1 MKKALI
7 KDTFREIKK
16 SFGRFISIFGIV
28 LVGVAFFTGVKS
40 SARYMKYSADTYFDN
55 NNLFDLKMYSNVGF
69 DDADIEELGKTD
81 GIDRIEGVTSIDV
94 ITNVHDN
101 DETVQI
107 FSYDFSSDDN
117 LNKITLTEGRF
128 PKNPGECVIRD
139 YGITREPI
147 ELGTEL
153 AIKDD
158 NLKSTSYKVVG
169 KVSTPYYLSYQYDT
183 TTVGSG
189 KISDV
194 LFISEDEFT
203 GDRYTVLFATVKGAK
218 EKYCYGDTYF
228 DIVTPVKEK
237 IIENADDLSEKY
249 AMLGGYTF
257 YALDRNSHYS
267 FVDYKNCGDRMDAIA
282 KVFPAFFYL
291 VAALVCLTTMT
302 RMVDEQRGG
311 IGTLKAL
318 GYNKISI
325 AGKYITYALLA
336 SLAGGV
342 LGCVLGLLTFPRI
355 IFNAWNIVYTV
366 ADFTEVPQISMC
378 VLAIMIAVLINVLA
392 TFASCFSMLTETPA
406 LLLRPKSPKNGKK
419 VFLEHIPFIWK
430 HFNFTKKV
438 TARNILRYK
447 KRFFMTITG
456 IAGCTALILAG
467 FGIKNSISKVT
478 SDQYGTIFAYDIAG
492 EFSEASDK
500 DSFYNEYKENKNIK
514 DIYIMTSH
522 MGTAKKSESEDTT
535 KNVTIVSVD
544 DGKRYSGFTGLTYHT
559 SKETAV
565 IPEDGALVTYKLA
578 KDFNLK
584 ENDNVS
590 VTIDDRT
597 YEFKIRGIVD
607 MYVGQYVFVN
617 DRYYKEVT
625 GSEPDKNYF
634 IANLNIE
641 GDKEQQAFG
650 SEMIEKYGIKSIS
663 YYNSISSDFNDTISS
678 LSIITVI
685 LIISAGLLAFVV
697 LYNLINVNLSER
709 IREIATIKVLGF
721 YDKEVAN
728 YVYRENI
735 ILSIIGAII
744 GLGLGKILHS
754 YIMTVIE
761 MDDVVFPKMIFWYS
775 YIISFAITIVFGI
788 IVNLTMYNKLK
799 KIPMVESLKSVE

>member
-1 MKKALI
+1 
-7 KDTFREIKK
+7 
-16 SFGRFISIFGIV
+16 
-28 LVGVAFFTGVKS
+28 
-40 SARYMKYSADTYFDN
+40 
-55 NNLFDLKMYSNVGF
+55 
-69 DDADIEELGKTD
+69 
-81 GIDRIEGVTSIDV
+81 
-94 ITNVHDN
+94 
-101 DETVQI
+101 
-107 FSYDFSSDDN
+107 
-117 LNKITLTEGRF
+117 
-128 PKNPGECVIRD
+128 
-139 YGITREPI
+139 
-147 ELGTEL
+147 
-153 AIKDD
+153 
-158 NLKSTSYKVVG
+158 
-169 KVSTPYYLSYQYDT
+169 
-183 TTVGSG
+183 
-189 KISDV
+189 
-194 LFISEDEFT
+194 
-203 GDRYTVLFATVKGAK
+203 
-218 EKYCYGDTYF
+218 
-228 DIVTPVKEK
+228 
-237 IIENADDLSEKY
+237 
-249 AMLGGYTF
+249 
-257 YALDRNSHYS
+257 
-267 FVDYKNCGDRMDAIA
+267 
-282 KVFPAFFYL
+282 
-291 VAALVCLTTMT
+291 MT

-355 IFNAWNIVYTV
+355 IFNAWNVVYTV

-419 VFLEHIPFIWK
+419 VLLEHIPFIWK

-500 DSFYNEYKENKNIK
+500 DSFYDEYKENKNIK

-597 YEFKIRGIVD
+597 YEFKIAGIVD

-625 GSEPDKNYF
+625 G
-634 IANLNIE
+634 
-641 GDKEQQAFG
+641 
-650 SEMIEKYGIKSIS
+650 
-663 YYNSISSDFNDTISS
+663 
-678 LSIITVI
+678 
-685 LIISAGLLAFVV
+685 
-697 LYNLINVNLSER
+697 
-709 IREIATIKVLGF
+709 
-721 YDKEVAN
+721 
-728 YVYRENI
+728 
-735 ILSIIGAII
+735 
-744 GLGLGKILHS
+744 KIL
-754 YIMTVIE
+754 
-761 MDDVVFPKMIFWYS
+761 F
-775 YIISFAITIVFGI
+775 
-788 IVNLTMYNKLK
+788 
-799 KIPMVESLKSVE
+799 